1 MKSKL
6 NSFTCESEAE
16 TPHCDHAE
24 HLFFSPPLRGFSLKV
39 FIFKDQVQAQPY
51 VIYLSKKSKRDRL
64 GREIMK
70 DFL

>member
-16 TPHCDHAE
+16 TAHCDHAE
-24 HLFFSPPLRGFSLKV
+24 HLFFFPLRSFALKV

-51 VIYLSKKSKRDRL
+51 AIYLSKKKQK
-64 GREIMK
+64 G
-70 DFL
+70 